1 MKIRATMRAALE
13 DPNIFGM
20 ILAGSSWDVWRVIL
34 IAAMGEPLIND
45 AERNNAIAA
54 SLVVPDPPEWEM
66 SEQTGLE

>member
-1 MKIRATMRAALE
+1 MAPR
-13 DPNIFGM
+13 PVNP
-20 ILAGSSWDVWRVIL
+20 ILA
-34 IAAMGEPLIND
+34 LIND